1 MATGDATDLIM
12 KFVYK
17 GSPITG
23 ECITNVLP
31 PEAAP
36 NELAKGFSPGSQFEI
51 DRFTL
56 KAGLSDPSSPG
67 AANPAAPGAKGTA
80 ATKGHG
86 TAKPAVA
93 HSNTPGKGGSNT
105 GFRPGKTYPVD
116 IQPVSF
122 TRSID
127 ASSTT
132 LIQKCI
138 DCETFDSAT
147 LIKRKA
153 AGSDATGEIFLRLDF
168 LDVLVIAV
176 DWSNDDE
183 VQETCQFICRSIIIS
198 YRPQLPNGQL
208 GGRISTFWSN
218 VKGATEPPLS

>member
-12 KFVYK
+12 KFVYNRN
-17 GSPITG
+17 PIAG
-23 ECITNVLP
+23 ECLTNVLRP
-31 PEAAP
+31 GRPT
-36 NELAKGFSPGSQFEI
+36 NELAKGFSPGWQFEI
-51 DRFTL
+51 DRFSL
-56 KAGLSDPSSPG
+56 KAGLSEASTPD
-67 AANPAAPGAKGTA
+67 AAAPGAKGTA
-80 ATKGHG
+80 ATKGHA
-86 TAKPAVA
+86 TAKPALI
-93 HSNTPGKGGSNT
+93 HSKSADKGASHT

-153 AGSDATGEIFLRLDF
+153 AGSDAAGEVFLRLDF
-168 LDVLVIAV
+168 FDVLIIAV
-176 DWSNDDE
+176 DWSNDEE
-183 VQETCQFICRSIIIS
+183 VQETCQFICRSIVIS
-198 YRPQLPNGQL
+198 YRPQLPDGTL
-208 GGRISTFWSN
+208 AGRVSKFWSN